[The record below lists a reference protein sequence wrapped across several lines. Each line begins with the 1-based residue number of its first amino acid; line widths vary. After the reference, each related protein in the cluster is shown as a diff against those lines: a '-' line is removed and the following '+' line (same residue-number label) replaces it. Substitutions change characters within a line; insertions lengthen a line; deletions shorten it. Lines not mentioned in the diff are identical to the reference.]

1 MRSSIRT
8 RLFIAVSLLIVFFVG
23 FSWLMNSTFLE
34 KYYIYQNKQQ
44 LISTSENINKI
55 YNGNVGDLTMEIEK
69 LERLSGVNILIMDKN
84 LNLKY
89 YSVGLEKGENMGMG
103 RRPTRISDSLIPL
116 VINYIPDL
124 QTGDKVIAVS
134 QDPNMQTGLI
144 NVVSKLNNGDY
155 LLLSTP
161 LVSIQESAAI
171 ANRFFLITGLLT
183 ILIGCL
189 VIYIFARRFT
199 RPILELN
206 AIAQKMAELD
216 FTTKYISAS
225 NDELGELGDSI
236 NSLSD
241 QLDKSISELQAAN
254 QKLQEDIE
262 HERRIDEMRK
272 QFISNVSHELK
283 TPIALIQ
290 GYAEGLKVNV
300 IEDEENKNYY
310 CDVITDE
317 AAKMNKMVRQLLDLS
332 QIEAGAFPLEKA
344 VFAISSLIQE
354 VLNKFDLIL
363 KEERITVSADQVE
376 NILVDADR
384 SRVEQI
390 LVNFLNNAIDHV
402 NDHKQIQI
410 QTVLKDN
417 KVRIAVANTGDPIP
431 EDSLSKLF
439 TSFYKVDKARTRA
452 YGGTGLGLSIVRAI
466 MDLHHNNYGVNNTAD
481 GVEFWFELD
490 KGEEDS
496 NKYTEN
502 FIDPS

>member
-1 MRSSIRT
+1 
-8 RLFIAVSLLIVFFVG
+8 VFFVA
-23 FSWLMNSTFLE
+23 FSWLMNSSYLE
-34 KYYIYQNKQQ
+34 KYYVYQNKQQ
-44 LISTSENINKI
+44 LISASENINKV
-55 YNGNVGDLTMEIEK
+55 YHGNVGDLTLEIEK
-69 LERLSGVNILIMDKN
+69 LERFKGLNVLILDKN
-84 LNLKY
+84 LTLKY
-89 YSVGLEKGENMGMG
+89 YSAGLEKDDYQAMG
-103 RRPTRISDSLIPL
+103 RRPTRISDSLIPT
-116 VINYIPDL
+116 VMNYMSDL
-124 QTGDKVIAVS
+124 QDGDKVIAVS
-134 QDPNMQTGLI
+134 QDPNLQTGLI
-144 NVVSKLNNGDY
+144 NVVSRLNNGDY

-189 VIYIFARRFT
+189 VVYIFARRFT

-206 AIAQKMAELD
+206 SIAQKMADLD
-216 FTTKYISAS
+216 FTTKYVSSAQ
-225 NDELGELGDSI
+225 DELGELGESI

-241 QLDKSISELQAAN
+241 QLGKSISELQAAN

-300 IEDEENKNYY
+300 VEDEDNKNFY

-332 QIEAGAFPLEKA
+332 QIEAGYFPLDRDI
-344 VFAISSLIQE
+344 FDISSLIQE
-354 VLNKFDLIL
+354 VLAKFELIF
-363 KEERITVSADQVE
+363 KEEKIKIKADIAE
-376 NILVDADR
+376 NILVNADR

-402 NDHKQIQI
+402 NELKQIQI
-410 QTVLKDN
+410 GVEPIKD
-417 KVRIAVANTGDPIP
+417 KVRIAVTNTGAPIP
-431 EDSLSKLF
+431 EESLSKIF
-439 TSFYKVDKARTRA
+439 ASFYKVDKARTRA

-466 MDLHHNNYGVNNTAD
+466 MELHHNSYGVVNTTD
-481 GVEFWFELD
+481 GVEFWFQLD
-490 KGEEDS
+490 KGES
-496 NKYTEN
+496 A
-502 FIDPS
+502 